1 VQGEATKDAVKR
13 LKDKVR
19 ITFDK
24 SKFSQLIS
32 DLRNSNNDL
41 KLLREQAAELCK
53 GASDPDL
60 LRIATV
66 PATSTP
72 AITQRRLPPEFSS
85 YSATRR
91 AAQALYDALWAA
103 WSTQDAARFRHWAK
117 LFLETK
123 TENGVYLNLILS
135 CIQQDMDLS
144 HQPLPNIFKLHV
156 QSQLLDEAS
165 GQPPASSLELPN
177 SKRRRVVRFAQD
189 ETCDGAIG
197 KQETASTPPDLRC
210 SQHLCSELHFSK
222 TLPTCTEAEA
232 VGYLDTCCSQDRSFR
247 HSFYH
252 CRQGL
257 CDPTLCSGVGG
268 DSRKLT
274 RPRPSHGQQSSAESD
289 TQPTRLDQ
297 LLSEPRNQELSVPD
311 QLQLALRIA
320 AAVLKFN
327 STSWLSE
334 YWGLQDLYLF
344 EDGPDLPA
352 SLQTLHLGVEWS
364 SECHT
369 AAIDGTS
376 LDQVPDPNQAVEE
389 AKLVHGIHNTTLY
402 NLGVALLSIG
412 RWIPI
417 NPHDILAVRRMAL
430 QASPLG
436 PKFQHMTQRVL
447 DCDFGCGKD
456 LTKSRLQKAVYDGV
470 LIELESMISALSIQ
484 SSQ

>member
-1 VQGEATKDAVKR
+1 MQGEPIKDAVKR
-13 LKDKVR
+13 LRDKVR
-19 ITFDK
+19 IAFDK

-32 DLRNSNNDL
+32 DLRSSNNDL
-41 KLLREQAAELCK
+41 RLLREQAAELCK
-53 GASDPDL
+53 SDPEL
-60 LRIATV
+60 LKIATA
-66 PATSTP
+66 PATTQSV
-72 AITQRRLPPEFSS
+72 TQRRLPPEFGS
-85 YSATRR
+85 YSTTRK

-103 WSTQDAARFRHWAK
+103 WSTQDAAHFRHWAK
-117 LFLETK
+117 LFLETR
-123 TENGVYLNLILS
+123 TEDGVYLNLILS
-135 CIQQDMDLS
+135 CIRQDLI
-144 HQPLPNIFKLHV
+144 QPLPTIFKLHV
-156 QSQLLDEAS
+156 QSQLLDWAS
-165 GQPPASSLELPN
+165 SQPPASPEIPN
-177 SKRRRVVRFAQD
+177 PKRRRVVRFAENNDQAVSKKD
-189 ETCDGAIG
+189 
-197 KQETASTPPDLRC
+197 TPNTPDLRC

-222 TLPTCTEAEA
+222 ALPTCTEA
-232 VGYLDTCCSQDRSFR
+232 VGYLDTCAQDSFR

-252 CRQGL
+252 CRQSL
-257 CDPTLCSGVGG
+257 CDPVLCSGVG
-268 DSRKLT
+268 SRKLT
-274 RPRPSHGQQSSAESD
+274 CTHGKSAESAD
-289 TQPTRLDQ
+289 MSDVQPTRLDQ
-297 LLSEPRNQELSVPD
+297 LLSLPRNEELSVPD

-344 EDGPDLPA
+344 EDGPDLPT

-369 AAIDGTS
+369 AIDAT
-376 LDQVPDPNQAVEE
+376 PDKTPNQAVEE
-389 AKLVHGIHNTTLY
+389 AKLIHGIHNTTLY

-412 RWIPI
+412 RWAPVD
-417 NPHDILAVRRMAL
+417 PHDVLAVRRMAL

-456 LTKSRLQKAVYDGV
+456 LAKSRLQKAVYDGV